1 MTKNTKPQPLSIDL
15 NQFKLHINVKNE
27 IKLTL
32 NFDSPSRKFYL
43 SVIALVVMEM
53 KKAGKVTS
61 ILLEDHIDVLRL
73 LNETIGGGA
82 GSSERKN
89 MLPRIYRKWQHVLP
103 NLEEAP
109 LFKVLGRRKEY
120 DQGIGM
126 TYPFTKTEKDSWANL
141 FEYKG
146 SEENVRLRFAIDKIG
161 IRHR

>member
-32 NFDSPSRKFYL
+32 HFDSPSRKFYL

-53 KKAGKVTS
+53 KKAGKITS

-89 MLPRIYRKWQHVLP
+89 MC
-103 NLEEAP
+103 
-109 LFKVLGRRKEY
+109 LG
-120 DQGIGM
+120 
-126 TYPFTKTEKDSWANL
+126 SAANGNTSCL
-141 FEYKG
+141 TWKRPHFSRS
-146 SEENVRLRFAIDKIG
+146 SEEERNMTRGLARPIPSPRPKKIAG
-161 IRHR
+161 QIFLNTKGAKRM